1 MKKKKRNSSL
11 ENVADLVLDSQERR
25 DEYVDSGQ
33 ADVRRMEMRKLES
46 INELRLFTSGR
57 R

>member
-11 ENVADLVLDSQERR
+11 ENVADLVQDSQDRR

-33 ADVRRMEMRKLES
+33 ADVRMEMSELES
-46 INELRLFTSGR
+46 IDELR
-57 R
+57 